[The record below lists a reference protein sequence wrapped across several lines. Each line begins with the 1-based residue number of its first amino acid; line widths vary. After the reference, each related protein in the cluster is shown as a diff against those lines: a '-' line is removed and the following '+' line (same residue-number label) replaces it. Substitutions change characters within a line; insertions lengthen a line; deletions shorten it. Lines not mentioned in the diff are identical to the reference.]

1 MLLVLLHVKVQ
12 VLGSSCGLGGEHG
25 RVMPPVAMLISIEW
39 NGMEWSGILQFE
51 LEETF
56 KTI

>member
-39 NGMEWSGILQFE
+39 NGMEWNGME
-51 LEETF
+51 WNT
-56 KTI
+56 TV